1 MCVVL
6 TIFIVFDR
14 DPRDVVL
21 PFFMRLEEAEHKK
34 GFEDAVKDFIKRIQ
48 ERVRVAHMVG
58 GLWVMI
64 TIFYYHLLLCD
75 E

>member
-1 MCVVL
+1 LCVVL
-6 TIFIVFDR
+6 IIFIVFDR

-48 ERVRVAHMVG
+48 ERVRMVG
-58 GLWVMI
+58 GLWVI
-64 TIFYYHLLLCD
+64 TILYYHLLLCD

>member
-1 MCVVL
+1 LCVVL

-48 ERVRVAHMVG
+48 ERVRMVG
-58 GLWVMI
+58 GLWVI
-64 TIFYYHLLLCD
+64 TILYYHLLLCD